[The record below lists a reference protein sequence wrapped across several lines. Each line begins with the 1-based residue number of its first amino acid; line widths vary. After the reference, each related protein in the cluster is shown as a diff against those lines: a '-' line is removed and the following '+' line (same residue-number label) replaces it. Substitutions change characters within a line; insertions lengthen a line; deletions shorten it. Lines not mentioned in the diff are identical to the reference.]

1 MSENTKPTTPSV
13 AGPRTTVAATV
24 QSGSHYDGRELRPYA
39 GRPGATDA
47 LALPSRIGKRLHYRD
62 GRVVQP

>member
-13 AGPRTTVAATV
+13 AGPRNTVAATV
-24 QSGSHYDGRELRPYA
+24 PRGMNYDGAELRLFA

-47 LALPSRIGKRLHYRD
+47 LDLPSRIGKRLHYRD

>member
-1 MSENTKPTTPSV
+1 MSENTQPTTPTV

-24 QSGSHYDGRELRPYA
+24 PSDMHYDGAELRPFT
-39 GRPGATDA
+39 GRAGATEA
-47 LALPSRIGKRLHYRD
+47 LDLPSRMGKRLHYRD